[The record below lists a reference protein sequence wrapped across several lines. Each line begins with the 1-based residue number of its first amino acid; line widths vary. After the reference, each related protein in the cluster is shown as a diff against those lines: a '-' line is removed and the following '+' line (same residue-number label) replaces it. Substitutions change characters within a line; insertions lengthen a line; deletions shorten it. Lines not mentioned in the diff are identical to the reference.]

1 MRFGSYNDCFG
12 IPKKSF
18 NNKSRFY
25 ENPKKNIIQCV
36 MTIINNPINLA
47 LFQPEIPQNTGA
59 AMRLCAC
66 LGLTL
71 DIIEPCGFLWDE
83 KKIRQS
89 AMDYIQHV
97 TYKRHNN
104 WQAFLETYKDKRFI
118 LMTTKTDTSYLD
130 FTFQAGDILIAGQE
144 SAGAPSY
151 VHETCGDNR
160 ITIPMHG
167 NVRSMNVI
175 NACSMV
181 LGEVIR
187 QLKQ

>member
-1 MRFGSYNDCFG
+1 MA
-12 IPKKSF
+12 
-18 NNKSRFY
+18 
-25 ENPKKNIIQCV
+25 
-36 MTIINNPINLA
+36 IINSSLNLA

-89 AMDYIQHV
+89 AMDYINHV

-104 WQAFLETYKDKRFI
+104 WQEFQDHYKNRRLI
-118 LMTTKTDTSYLD
+118 LMTTKSTQSYVD
-130 FTFQAGDILIAGQE
+130 FTFQEGDILIAGQE
-144 SAGAPSY
+144 SAGAPPY
-151 VHETCGDNR
+151 VHEACGDNR

-167 NVRSMNVI
+167 KVRSMNVI

-181 LGEVIR
+181 LGEGLR
-187 QLKQ
+187 QLRI